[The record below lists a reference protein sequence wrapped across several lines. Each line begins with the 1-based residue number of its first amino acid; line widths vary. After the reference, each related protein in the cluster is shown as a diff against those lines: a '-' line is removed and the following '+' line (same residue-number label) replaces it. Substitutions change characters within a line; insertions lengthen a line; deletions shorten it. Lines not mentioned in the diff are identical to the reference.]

1 MFFYDIL
8 IMVMKMKK
16 VMLMILDGFG
26 LRDEVYGNAVKQANK
41 PNFDYLWNNYPHST
55 LDASGEFVGLPKGQ
69 MGNSETGHL
78 NIGAGRIVYQPL
90 EYINNEIRTGNM
102 FNNKE
107 LLNVMNYAKENN
119 KKLHFLGLVSDGGIH
134 SSINHLK
141 SLLSMAKENNVNN
154 IYIHAITDGRDT
166 FVDSG
171 YGYLK
176 EIMDLNIGSIATI
189 CGRYYTMDRDKN
201 YDRLEKGFNLITKG
215 VGKEYSNLKDVFEDS
230 YSNKIYDEFIEP
242 SILDKNGLINEGDAV
257 IWFNFRPDR
266 ARQILSYLINV
277 TSNIVSMMEVS
288 SELKI
293 PYAFKLED
301 MDNTLGMYL
310 SKNNIRQLRIAETE
324 KYAHVTYFFDGG
336 KELNLPN
343 CDKILINSP
352 KVKTYDLLPEMSAY
366 EITDKLLSIINNYDY
381 IILNF
386 ANCDMV
392 GHTGNLDAT
401 IKAVES
407 VDYNLGRIYNECVK
421 NDITLV
427 VTADHGNAELM
438 IDNDGNIITTHTT
451 NKVPFI
457 VCDNDIAV
465 KSGALKDIAPTMLK
479 LGGLIIPKEMT
490 GDVLIERGCNNN

>member
-107 LLNVMNYAKENN
+107 LLNIMNYAKENN

-215 VGKEYSNLKDVFEDS
+215 IGKEYSNLKDVFDDS

-242 SILDKNGLINEGDAV
+242 SILDKNGLIGEDDAV

-301 MDNTLGMYL
+301 MDNTLGIYL

-336 KELNLPN
+336 KELNLDG
-343 CDKILINSP
+343 CDKVLINSP

-366 EITDKLLSIINNYDY
+366 EITDKLLPIINNYDY

-421 NDITLV
+421 NNITLV

-438 IDNDGNIITTHTT
+438 IDNGGNIITTHTT

-490 GDVLIERGCNNN
+490 GDVLIERRSNNN

>member
-8 IMVMKMKK
+8 IMVIKVKK

-78 NIGAGRIVYQPL
+78 NIGAGRVVYQPL
-90 EYINNEIRTGNM
+90 EYINKEIRTGNI
-102 FNNKE
+102 FSNKE
-107 LLNVMNYAKENN
+107 LLKVMNYAKENN

-141 SLLSMAKENNVNN
+141 CLLNMAKENGISN

-171 YGYLK
+171 YNYLK
-176 EIMDLNIGSIATI
+176 EIEDLNIGSIATI

-215 VGKEYSNLKDVFEDS
+215 IGNEYRTLKEVFDYS
-230 YSNKIYDEFIEP
+230 YSNNIYDEFIEP
-242 SILDKNGLINEGDAV
+242 SILNKNGLIGEDDAV

-266 ARQILSYLINV
+266 ARQILSYLVKV
-277 TSNIVSMMEVS
+277 TTHISTMMEVS
-288 SELKI
+288 SELNI

-301 MDNTLGMYL
+301 MDNTLGIYL

-336 KELNLPN
+336 KELNLEN
-343 CDKILINSP
+343 CDKMLINSP
-352 KVKTYDLLPEMSAY
+352 KVKTYDLLPRMSAY
-366 EITDKLLSIINNYDY
+366 EITDKLLSIIDNYDY

-407 VDYNLGRIYNECVK
+407 VDYNLGRIYNVCIK
-421 NDITLV
+421 NNITLV

-438 IDNDGNIITTHTT
+438 IDNTGNIITTHTT

-457 VCDNDIAV
+457 VCDNDFILRD
-465 KSGALKDIAPTMLK
+465 GALKDIAPTMLEIGK
-479 LGGLIIPKEMT
+479 LNIPKEMT
-490 GDVLIERGCNNN
+490 GDVLIERRSNNN

>member
-41 PNFDYLWNNYPHST
+41 PNFDYLWNKYPHST

-310 SKNNIRQLRIAETE
+310 SKNNIKQLRIAETE